1 MKIAFMY
8 CKRKNNNKRKK
19 LLRTMGKTAL
29 IINSIII
36 TQCILPDIV
45 LASTDDAINS
55 ANNIGFEVWK
65 VIKTGA
71 MWIMAGFAV
80 KDILESLND
89 GDHKAIGKILFKYGL
104 AFGAI
109 TFLIKYFLWI
119 DAISKR

>member
-19 LLRTMGKTAL
+19 LLRTMGKIAL
-29 IINSIII
+29 IINSIIV
-36 TQCILPDIV
+36 TQCILPNVV
-45 LASTDDAINS
+45 LANADNAVNS
-55 ANNIGFEVWK
+55 ANKIGFEVWK
-65 VIKTGA
+65 VIKMGS

-119 DAISKR
+119 DALSKK

>member
-8 CKRKNNNKRKK
+8 CKRKNNKKKK
-19 LLRTMGKTAL
+19 LLKTIGKIAL

-36 TQCILPDIV
+36 TQCVLPNIV
-45 LASTDDAINS
+45 LASADDAVNS
-55 ANNIGFEVWK
+55 ANKIGFEVWK
-65 VIKTGA
+65 VIKMGS

-119 DAISKR
+119 DTLSKK